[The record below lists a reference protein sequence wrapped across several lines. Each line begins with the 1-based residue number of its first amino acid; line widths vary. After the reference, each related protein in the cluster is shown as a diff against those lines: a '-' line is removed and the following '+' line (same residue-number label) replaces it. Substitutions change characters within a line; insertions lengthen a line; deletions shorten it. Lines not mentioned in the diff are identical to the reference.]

1 MKKLLLIVMFMTA
14 LFQGFSQTKG
24 ISYQAVI
31 LSPTPQEIPGVDAQ
45 RNILANSTITIQF
58 TIVDASGS
66 EVFQEY
72 HTTSTDRYGM
82 INLSIGNGT
91 TTYSSFNDI
100 VWDGTTKKLKVGI
113 DFSGGSNFSPLSEQN
128 LSYMPQPVSN
138 ETAQIIN
145 GNTTAIRAIETNL
158 TTQNSVIALNTAK
171 VGITTAQATTISNTT
186 GVNTGD
192 QDISG
197 IATNATNIS
206 SNDTDIAT
214 NVTAIALNTAKV
226 GITTAQATTI
236 SNTTGVNTGDQ
247 DLTSFAALASPSF
260 TGTVTISTL
269 VAGSNSYPTTVGSAN
284 QVLATNGSGTLSWAT
299 PSTTATAYSGVLP
312 VANGGTGSSTQ
323 NFVDLTTAQTVAGAK
338 TFSSNASF
346 NGQTIGKGN
355 ATGGENLAVGTGAMN
370 GASTGVRN
378 TAIGNSAMQNYVGTS
393 FDNNTSVGYA
403 NLKGMTTG
411 SGNTSVGAE
420 SMMALTTGTENT
432 SVGNQ
437 SLINTTGNNNVGIGK
452 RAGQTISTGSQNTI
466 IGTDSDVA
474 TNSLSNATAIGY
486 GAIVSASN
494 KVQIGNAAV
503 TNVKTSGTLT
513 AGAITIPNT
522 DGTSGQV
529 LSTNGSGALSWTN
542 APTGTVSSLSDL
554 SVTATASEL
563 NILDGVTAT
572 ATELN
577 IIDGVTAT
585 TAELNIMDGSATT
598 QATVT
603 LVGTDGIVI
612 SDGDIMKQALM
623 SDIKT
628 YVEGGSRVTHNQV
641 VIDSWDTPATELA
654 IGDLKFRVDNGY
666 LEWKSNTGSS
676 INFDMEV
683 TLKKDGSASFNSFPT
698 TPKVGHDSSE
708 IATTSW
714 AQVVGSSV
722 GGSGQS
728 APNNVGLWYYGT
740 ITYELFQRY
749 SVNKSYTIKTAVDGG
764 GKVFIRAT
772 YYNFE

>member
-1 MKKLLLIVMFMTA
+1 M
-14 LFQGFSQTKG
+14 
-24 ISYQAVI
+24 
-31 LSPTPQEIPGVDAQ
+31 
-45 RNILANSTITIQF
+45 
-58 TIVDASGS
+58 
-66 EVFQEY
+66 
-72 HTTSTDRYGM
+72 
-82 INLSIGNGT
+82 
-91 TTYSSFNDI
+91 
-100 VWDGTTKKLKVGI
+100 
-113 DFSGGSNFSPLSEQN
+113 
-128 LSYMPQPVSN
+128 
-138 ETAQIIN
+138 
-145 GNTTAIRAIETNL
+145 
-158 TTQNSVIALNTAK
+158 
-171 VGITTAQATTISNTT
+171 
-186 GVNTGD
+186 
-192 QDISG
+192 
-197 IATNATNIS
+197 
-206 SNDTDIAT
+206 
-214 NVTAIALNTAKV
+214 

-749 SVNKSYTIKTAVDGG
+749 GVNKSYTIKTAVDGG

>member
-45 RNILANSTITIQF
+45 GNILANSTITIQF

-145 GNTTAIRAIETNL
+145 GNTTAIRAIETDQ
-158 TTQNSVIALNTAK
+158 TTQNSAIALNTAK

-628 YVEGGSRVTHNQV
+628 YVEGGSGVTHNQV

-722 GGSGQS
+722 GGSDQS
-728 APNNVGLWYYGT
+728 AQNNVGLWYYGT

-749 SVNKSYTIKTAVDGG
+749 GVNKSYTIKTAVDGG

>member
-45 RNILANSTITIQF
+45 GNILANSTITIQF

-145 GNTTAIRAIETNL
+145 GNTTAIRAIETDQ
-158 TTQNSVIALNTAK
+158 TTQNS
-171 VGITTAQATTISNTT
+171 
-186 GVNTGD
+186 
-192 QDISG
+192 
-197 IATNATNIS
+197 
-206 SNDTDIAT
+206 
-214 NVTAIALNTAKV
+214 AIALNTAKV

-628 YVEGGSRVTHNQV
+628 YVEGGSGVTHNQV

-722 GGSGQS
+722 GGSDQS
-728 APNNVGLWYYGT
+728 AQNNVGLWYYGT

-749 SVNKSYTIKTAVDGG
+749 GVNKSYTIKTAVDGG

>member
-145 GNTTAIRAIETNL
+145 GNTTAIRAIETNQ

>member
-45 RNILANSTITIQF
+45 GNILANSTITIQF

-145 GNTTAIRAIETNL
+145 GNTTAIRAIETDQ
-158 TTQNSVIALNTAK
+158 TTQNS
-171 VGITTAQATTISNTT
+171 
-186 GVNTGD
+186 
-192 QDISG
+192 
-197 IATNATNIS
+197 
-206 SNDTDIAT
+206 
-214 NVTAIALNTAKV
+214 AIALNTAKV

-628 YVEGGSRVTHNQV
+628 YVEGGSGVTHNQV

-698 TPKVGHDSSE
+698 TPKVGHASSE

-722 GGSGQS
+722 GGSDQS
-728 APNNVGLWYYGT
+728 AQNNVGLWYYGT

-749 SVNKSYTIKTAVDGG
+749 GVNKSYTIKTAVDGG

>member
-145 GNTTAIRAIETNL
+145 GNTTAIRAIETNQ
-158 TTQNSVIALNTAK
+158 TTQNSV
-171 VGITTAQATTISNTT
+171 
-186 GVNTGD
+186 
-192 QDISG
+192 
-197 IATNATNIS
+197 
-206 SNDTDIAT
+206 
-214 NVTAIALNTAKV
+214 IALNTAKV

>member
-45 RNILANSTITIQF
+45 RNILANSAIAIQF

-145 GNTTAIRAIETNL
+145 GNTTAITAIETNL
-158 TTQNSVIALNTAK
+158 TTQNSV
-171 VGITTAQATTISNTT
+171 
-186 GVNTGD
+186 
-192 QDISG
+192 
-197 IATNATNIS
+197 
-206 SNDTDIAT
+206 
-214 NVTAIALNTAKV
+214 IALNTAKV

-612 SDGDIMKQALM
+612 SDGDIMKKALM

-628 YVEGGSRVTHNQV
+628 YVEGGSGVTHNQV

-676 INFDMEV
+676 INFSMEV
-683 TLKKDGSASFNSFPT
+683 TLKKDGSGEFNSFPT

-708 IATTSW
+708 VATTSW

-722 GGSGQS
+722 GGADQS
-728 APNNVGLWYYGT
+728 AQNNVGLWYYGT
-740 ITYELFQRY
+740 ITYELFQR
-749 SVNKSYTIKTAVDGG
+749 SGVNKSYTIKTAVDGG
-764 GKVFIRAT
+764 GRVFIRAT

>member
-45 RNILANSTITIQF
+45 RNILANSAIAIQF

-145 GNTTAIRAIETNL
+145 GNTTAITAIETNL

-612 SDGDIMKQALM
+612 SDGDIMKKALM

-628 YVEGGSRVTHNQV
+628 YVEGGSGVTHNQV

-683 TLKKDGSASFNSFPT
+683 TLKKDGSGEFNSFPT

-708 IATTSW
+708 VATTSW

-722 GGSGQS
+722 GGADQS
-728 APNNVGLWYYGT
+728 AQNNVGLWFYGT
-740 ITYELFQRY
+740 ITYELFQR
-749 SVNKSYTIKTAVDGG
+749 SGVNKSYTIKTAVDGG
-764 GKVFIRAT
+764 GRVFIRAT

>member
-145 GNTTAIRAIETNL
+145 GNTTAITAIETNQ
-158 TTQNSVIALNTAK
+158 TTQNSAIALNTAK

-355 ATGGENLAVGTGAMN
+355 ATGGENLAVGTEAMN

-494 KVQIGNAAV
+494 KVQIGNADV

-612 SDGDIMKQALM
+612 SDGDIMKKALM

-628 YVEGGSRVTHNQV
+628 YVEGGSGVTHNQV

-698 TPKVGHDSSE
+698 TPKVGHASSE

-722 GGSGQS
+722 GGSDQS
-728 APNNVGLWYYGT
+728 AQNNVGLWYYGT

-749 SVNKSYTIKTAVDGG
+749 GVNKSYTIKTAVDGG

>member
-145 GNTTAIRAIETNL
+145 GNTTAIRAIETDQ
-158 TTQNSVIALNTAK
+158 TTQNSAIALNTAK

-628 YVEGGSRVTHNQV
+628 YVEGGSGVTHNQV

-722 GGSGQS
+722 GGSDQS
-728 APNNVGLWYYGT
+728 AQNNVGLWYYGT

-749 SVNKSYTIKTAVDGG
+749 GVNKSYTIKTAVDGG

>member
-145 GNTTAIRAIETNL
+145 GNTTAITAIETNQ
-158 TTQNSVIALNTAK
+158 TTQNSAIALNTAK

-355 ATGGENLAVGTGAMN
+355 ATGGENLAVGTEAMN

-494 KVQIGNAAV
+494 KVQIGNADV

-612 SDGDIMKQALM
+612 SDGDIMKKALM

-628 YVEGGSRVTHNQV
+628 YVEGGSGVTHNQV

-728 APNNVGLWYYGT
+728 AQNNVGLWYYGT

-749 SVNKSYTIKTAVDGG
+749 GVNKSYTIKTAVDGG

>member
-1 MKKLLLIVMFMTA
+1 MFMTA

-145 GNTTAIRAIETNL
+145 GNTTAIRAIETNQ

-749 SVNKSYTIKTAVDGG
+749 GVNKSYTIKTAVDGG